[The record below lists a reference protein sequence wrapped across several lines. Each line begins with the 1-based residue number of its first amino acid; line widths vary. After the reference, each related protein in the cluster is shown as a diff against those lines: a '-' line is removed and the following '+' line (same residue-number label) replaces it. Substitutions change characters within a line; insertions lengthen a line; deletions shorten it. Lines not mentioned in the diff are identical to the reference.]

1 VAEPELIDR
10 PLSSSRGRR
19 DLPTDECARVVGAEG
34 RAFGR
39 VANPL
44 STAHSRVCCAA
55 TFGQHMHATRTPLGR
70 SSVVTCRGCPRDK
83 CGTNGTGDLA
93 ARLKMS
99 LCCAFL

>member
-44 STAHSRVCCAA
+44 STAHSRV
-55 TFGQHMHATRTPLGR
+55 
-70 SSVVTCRGCPRDK
+70 
-83 CGTNGTGDLA
+83 
-93 ARLKMS
+93 
-99 LCCAFL
+99 